1 MASGDDDVVYKHTQ
15 DSPADQW
22 DDEALIKAYS
32 KAISTKEDTLSL
44 AKPETSAEAPRQQKR
59 KKQRNKHSESKASG
73 KEKDWKV
80 GDFCR
85 CTYSLDGQS
94 YEAKIK
100 SVDHDTC
107 VVRYIGYGNEE
118 EVSMCDLLPSE
129 GKQVRL
135 RQKEQAE
142 LQNAGHGASLP
153 GDHGASAEQQNRHS
167 AQNSYSAFS
176 YHACPMPPVDPL
188 RNHWPPFMPPFLP
201 PPPPPSFSPSHLMDN
216 EEALAS
222 MLMSWYMTGYH
233 TGYYQGMQEGRAL
246 RKDKGCCRHSC
257 HD

>member
-73 KEKDWKV
+73 KEK
-80 GDFCR
+80 
-85 CTYSLDGQS
+85 
-94 YEAKIK
+94 
-100 SVDHDTC
+100 
-107 VVRYIGYGNEE
+107 
-118 EVSMCDLLPSE
+118 
-129 GKQVRL
+129 
-135 RQKEQAE
+135 
-142 LQNAGHGASLP
+142 AGHGASLP

-188 RNHWPPFMPPFLP
+188 RNHWPPFMKPPFLP